1 MTCSWWLVWGH
12 NFATDNPNNLIF
24 WLLPPYFLKQ
34 LILTNRLKMRF
45 FKMEKCNFLKILQC
59 PDFENLWGDSWHLF
73 QPKKLDESD
82 GGFCFWRIIF
92 SSHVQCQQ
100 CQQLYPKTFWD
111 PKAFLRSQTNLK
123 TWNLW
128 TLIPLDL
135 EIAPLA
141 HHLRPI
147 FGLVTSIFNFFL
159 FLLLLSAAVVLR
171 CGVTLFSSQ
180 CVTNTGC
187 FLTLSLSIFSLRS
200 AKPKQVFRF
209 LGFFSLSFLFD
220 WPSFIFWK
228 GWNCKDWC
236 WSHWTK
242 HKGNCPIFH
251 FLNKTQNIYLF
262 RFHFLSECFD
272 EYCKKT
278 DRTVV
283 N

>member
-1 MTCSWWLVWGH
+1 MSLAKTE
-12 NFATDNPNNLIF
+12 
-24 WLLPPYFLKQ
+24 
-34 LILTNRLKMRF
+34 ILTLSLRWSFSPDWRNYWSRQSAQKKEHCRF
-45 FKMEKCNFLKILQC
+45 LHHFLHQ
-59 PDFENLWGDSWHLF
+59 
-73 QPKKLDESD
+73 
-82 GGFCFWRIIF
+82 F
-92 SSHVQCQQ
+92 SM
-100 CQQLYPKTFWD
+100 FD
-111 PKAFLRSQTNLK
+111 
-123 TWNLW
+123 
-128 TLIPLDL
+128 
-135 EIAPLA
+135 
-141 HHLRPI
+141 
-147 FGLVTSIFNFFL
+147 FFL

-209 LGFFSLSFLFD
+209 LGYGFFSLSFLFD

-272 EYCKKT
+272 EYCKKNRPRKT
-278 DRTVV
+278 KSLEQP
-283 N
+283 